1 MVGERILK
9 RFVIEDRL
17 GSGGF
22 GTVYRAWDE
31 RLHRP
36 VAVKV
41 IERAGPGRDRVLRE
55 AQAAARLAHPG
66 IVTLYELADDG
77 HNAYLVT
84 ELIEGETLRAL
95 HRAGRLSDRH
105 VAEIGAGAAEALAHA
120 HAAGVIHRDVKPHN
134 VLVPRGT
141 TEAKLVDFGIARL
154 LDEVTLTA
162 PGDVLGTI
170 AYMAPEQA
178 GGERPGAE
186 ADVYSLALTLYESWA
201 GAHPLARRSPAAT
214 ARAIGEPIPPLRE
227 TRPELPEEL
236 CLTIDD
242 CLDPNPRYR
251 PRVVE
256 LERALDVATGELGP
270 ERVPPPVDLEPAP
283 AALESLR
290 GSRPGRGAA
299 ATSAALAALC
309 IAVLALGGIAHAAWG
324 LAIPAVVGVIA
335 LARPRLALALAVA
348 SLSTWLAIVAGE
360 PGAAIVLAVLAAPL
374 PLLPGFAFPW
384 TLAPA
389 AAPALG
395 VLGAAPLY
403 PALAGSGG
411 SAVQRLGLGALGYLW
426 LAAAEALTGANL
438 LLGSIEQAPG
448 GWASSPGTAA
458 TEVLIPLL
466 SWEVLAGAAL
476 WGVAALLLKP
486 LVAGRALILDLLGAI
501 VWSAGL
507 ITGLR
512 LLAAPGDP
520 GSGAVVV
527 AALAGAIAIAIASV
541 ARRRELDAP
550 HPV

>member
-41 IERAGPGRDRVLRE
+41 IERAGPGRERVLRE

-77 HNAYLVT
+77 RNAYLVT

-95 HRAGRLSDRH
+95 HRVGRLSDRH
-105 VAEIGAGAAEALAHA
+105 VAEIGAGAAEALTHA
-120 HAAGVIHRDVKPHN
+120 HAAGVIHRDIKPHN

-154 LDEVTLTA
+154 LDEATLTA

-178 GGERPGAE
+178 GGERSGAE
-186 ADVYSLALTLYESWA
+186 GDVYSLALTLYECWV
-201 GAHPLARRSPAAT
+201 GAHPHARRSPAAT
-214 ARAIGEPIPPLRE
+214 ARAIGDPIPPLRE
-227 TRPELPEEL
+227 SRPELPGEL
-236 CLTIDD
+236 CETIDD
-242 CLDPNPRYR
+242 CLDPNPRFR
-251 PRVVE
+251 PRMVE
-256 LERALDVATGELGP
+256 LERALDAASGELGP
-270 ERVPPPVDLEPAP
+270 ERVPPPVDLEPDPVTFA
-283 AALESLR
+283 SLR
-290 GSRPGRGAA
+290 EARPGRLAA
-299 ATSAALAALC
+299 AFSAALAALC
-309 IAVLALGGIAHAAWG
+309 IAVLALGGIADAAWG
-324 LAIPAVVGVIA
+324 LAIPAVVAVIA
-335 LARPRLALALAVA
+335 LARPRMALAVA
-348 SLSTWLAIVAGE
+348 AISLPAWLAIVAGE
-360 PGAAIVLAVLAAPL
+360 PGAAIVLAVLSAPL
-374 PLLPGFAFPW
+374 PLLPGLSFPRA
-384 TLAPA
+384 LAPA

-395 VLGAAPLY
+395 ALGAAPLY

-411 SAVQRLGLGALGYLW
+411 PAVQRLGLGALGYLW

-438 LLGSIEQAPG
+438 LLGSIEPAPE
-448 GWASSPGTAA
+448 GWAGSPGTATA
-458 TEVLIPLL
+458 EVLLPLL
-466 SWEVLAGAAL
+466 SVEVLAGAGL
-476 WGVAALLLKP
+476 FGLAALLLKP
-486 LVAGRALILDLLGAI
+486 LVAGRVLILDLLGAI

-520 GSGAVVV
+520 GGGAVAV
-527 AALAGAIAIAIASV
+527 AALAGAMAMTIAWI
-541 ARRRELDAP
+541 ARRREPDAP